1 MAVGSTTLETGPVAA
16 SSVDLFEVVKEK
28 RERERE
34 REREKEF
41 IYSYIYII

>member
-16 SSVDLFEVVKEK
+16 CSVDLFEVVKRK

-34 REREKEF
+34 IDR
-41 IYSYIYII
+41 